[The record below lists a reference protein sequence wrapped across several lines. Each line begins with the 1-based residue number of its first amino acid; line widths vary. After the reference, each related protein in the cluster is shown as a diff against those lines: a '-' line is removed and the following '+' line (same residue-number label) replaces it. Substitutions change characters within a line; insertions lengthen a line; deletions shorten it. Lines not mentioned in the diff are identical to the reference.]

1 MEGCTDRL
9 GLSERKLFKI
19 VRENLTKL
27 NPKTRNIIECKED
40 VLFVWNSKDNCL
52 LTLNVK
58 TAKEDHADSRSYQT
72 LLPTDPPSF
81 EVERLV
87 MNGTASQIAIMG
99 PKGVAVLDL
108 PRRWGKEATFQ
119 GGKAVIT
126 CRCRIVDDHYFVCSP
141 HVEVRRARWHPGSR
155 TDAHLLVLTSEN
167 SFRLYETGGSEPQ
180 LKQVWP
186 LGRQPSATLSSG
198 PRLPFL
204 VGLGDTAVDFDFA
217 PPVPLDSKN
226 PPIGKEN
233 TKRGATDRVDPNA
246 IVWPVLVLR
255 GNGDVYSVNA
265 PLSESSEKPT
275 VHGPLSMYPPADDN
289 YGVDACSVLCL
300 QSVPPVVVIATCS
313 GTLYHCVLLNCA
325 EDDDEDTHQDNRSS
339 WSQYGSTYSL
349 HTPDIALYVFE
360 SVELELGL
368 ALDDDDDTY
377 TCPIHLHHDNST
389 DSRYFCTHDTGV
401 HMMSLPFIVHLEE
414 FAKAHDDS
422 PPLELLNQPSSAEYL
437 ICTRT
442 SSSSPLSP
450 ILGLAIT
457 STPPV
462 LITLLATGEVVSL
475 VLPSVPLPASPAVP
489 MLNGNDNGSREES
502 YSPLKVLLKEPFDV
516 HIKKF
521 LKHNISQPILKLGPN
536 ADPSPQECLELV
548 SRTTQLFRE
557 EYFQRHDRVREEIER
572 RVRTLQTLKQH
583 QLQELEHMEQ
593 EKAKLKQTAERL
605 AEKYE
610 DTKDKQEELTKRA
623 ENILRLVSQR
633 QPVLSSAEKKLM
645 RDMKDF
651 KEKFKDFQKALEQ
664 VKAKQNYH
672 KVQMEQWVSNQ
683 KKRELYL
690 GQTHMKTI
698 KVNMAQMTNEIA
710 ELVKMVEI
718 SKQELGL

>member
-1 MEGCTDRL
+1 MAEGTDCL
-9 GLSERKLFKI
+9 GLSERKLFQI
-19 VRENLTKL
+19 LREHLPSL

-40 VLFVWNSKDNCL
+40 ILFVWNSKDTCI
-52 LTLNVK
+52 LTVNVK
-58 TAKEDHADSRSYQT
+58 TSKDGSVNIPTHQT
-72 LLPTDPPSF
+72 LLLTDPPSF

-87 MNGTASQIAIMG
+87 VNGTASQLAIVG
-99 PKGVAVLDL
+99 PRGVGLLDL
-108 PRRWGKEATFQ
+108 PRRWGKEANFQ
-119 GGKAVIT
+119 GGKHTIT
-126 CRCRIVDDHYFVCSP
+126 CRCRVLDGRFFLCGP
-141 HVEVRRARWHPGSR
+141 HIEVRQVRWHPGSR
-155 TDAHLLVLTSEN
+155 TDSLLLVLTSEN
-167 SFRLYETGGSEPQ
+167 FLRLYETGSNEPQ
-180 LKQVWP
+180 LQQVWP
-186 LGRQPSATLSSG
+186 LGRQPTAALSSG

-217 PPVPLDSKN
+217 PPVPS
-226 PPIGKEN
+226 EN
-233 TKRGATDRVDPNA
+233 EDPNGGASSRMDSSA
-246 IVWPVLVLR
+246 IIWPVLVLR
-255 GNGDVYSVNA
+255 GNGEVYSVTSPVTA
-265 PLSESSEKPT
+265 DSCSSEKPIL
-275 VHGPLSMYPPADDN
+275 HGPLFMYPPADDN
-289 YGVDACSVLCL
+289 YGVDACSILCL
-300 QSVPPVVVIATCS
+300 QCVPPVVVIATCS
-313 GTLYHCVLLNCA
+313 ATLYHCVLLTGA
-325 EDDDEDTHQDNRSS
+325 EDDEDNHDKRSS
-339 WSQYGSTYSL
+339 WSQYGSTYNL
-349 HTPDIALYVFE
+349 HTPDVALYVFE

-377 TCPIHLHHDNST
+377 TCPIYLHHDSGT
-389 DSRYFCTHDTGV
+389 VSRYFCTHDTGV

-414 FAKAHDDS
+414 FSRSHDDS
-422 PPLELLNQPSSAEYL
+422 PPLELLNQSSSAEYL

-457 STPPV
+457 SPPPA
-462 LITLLATGEVVSL
+462 LITLLTSGEVVSL
-475 VLPSVPLPASPAVP
+475 NLMSVPLLLPPSTTV
-489 MLNGNDNGSREES
+489 LNNGKEEL

-521 LKHNISQPILKLGPN
+521 LKHNVSQPILKLGLN
-536 ADPSPQECLELV
+536 ADPSPQECMELV

-583 QLQELEHMEQ
+583 QLQELELMEQ
-593 EKAKLKQTAERL
+593 EKIKLKQRAEQL

-623 ENILRLVSQR
+623 EHVLCLVSQR
-633 QPVLSSAEKKLM
+633 QPVLSSAENKLLQ
-645 RDMKDF
+645 DMNEF
-651 KEKFKDFQKALEQ
+651 KEKLREFQKALEQ

-698 KVNMAQMTNEIA
+698 RTNMAQMTNEIA
-710 ELVKMVEI
+710 DLLKMVEI
-718 SKQELGL
+718 SKHELGL